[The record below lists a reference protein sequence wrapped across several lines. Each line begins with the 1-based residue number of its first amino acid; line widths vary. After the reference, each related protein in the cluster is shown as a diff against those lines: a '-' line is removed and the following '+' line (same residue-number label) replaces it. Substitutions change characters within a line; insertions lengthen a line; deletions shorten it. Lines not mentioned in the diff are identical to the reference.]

1 MYGTWICALLLLSS
15 SRGELRGRLAA
26 LTHWGEGGGG
36 GGGNDGRI
44 DIREGADS
52 GRGRG
57 GGGISQSRDPGR
69 VICFVHVNQL

>member
-1 MYGTWICALLLLSS
+1 MDLCTIIIIIIPRRIKRPLSCS
-15 SRGELRGRLAA
+15 DPLGGGR
-26 LTHWGEGGGG
+26 GGG